1 MKLYMVKTDRDRT
14 LMTENKKQALK
25 DFDREVDYIES
36 DEIDI
41 DDRFVNLL
49 EIDLYDFGESYKKD
63 SDIDIDDLI
72 DDSAE
77 VIKNQYWVLNDEGYA
92 ERACQ

>member
-1 MKLYMVKTDRDRT
+1 
-14 LMTENKKQALK
+14 MTENKKQALK

-63 SDIDIDDLI
+63 SDMDIDDLI

-77 VIKNQYWVLNDEGYA
+77 VIKNQYWVLNGEGYA
-92 ERACQ
+92 ERACHEKVN